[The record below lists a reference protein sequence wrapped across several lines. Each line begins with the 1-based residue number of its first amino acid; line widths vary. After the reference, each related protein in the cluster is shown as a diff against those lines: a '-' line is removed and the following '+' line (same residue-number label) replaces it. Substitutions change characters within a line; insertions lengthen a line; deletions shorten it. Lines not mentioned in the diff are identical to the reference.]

1 MGPVLRALESLHNI
15 LFIYLFIA
23 VSYCFSDILHW
34 WRQRAAETRL
44 SLSSRATSLLYERR
58 EREVTIGTALPSVL
72 THNSS
77 QQEPANLCHRG
88 REREIPRT
96 GVEDPAEQSGIIGA
110 FAAHRTGK
118 LDCIYLFS
126 IF

>member
-1 MGPVLRALESLHNI
+1 M
-15 LFIYLFIA
+15 
-23 VSYCFSDILHW
+23 
-34 WRQRAAETRL
+34 AAESCRNETI
-44 SLSSRATSLLYERR
+44 SLLQSYIPLYERR

-77 QQEPANLCHRG
+77 EQEPANLCHRG
-88 REREIPRT
+88 RERGIPRT